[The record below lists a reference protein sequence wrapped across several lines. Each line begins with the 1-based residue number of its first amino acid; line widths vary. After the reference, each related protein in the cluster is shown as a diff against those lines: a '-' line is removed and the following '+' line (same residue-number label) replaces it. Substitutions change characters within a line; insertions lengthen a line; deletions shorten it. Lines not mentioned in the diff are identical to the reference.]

1 VRSIFSRD
9 HAGCADDTTVE
20 AFADAILTLDD
31 SMPTGTYVDMC
42 SKLPLIDPKKLNVPT
57 LLMRGEYDG
66 IASIEDLIEFFALLP
81 DMDKQFTV
89 MKGIS
94 HASFQQKNYRMVY
107 HILHGFLTQED
118 PVYVGDHA

>member
-1 VRSIFSRD
+1 
-9 HAGCADDTTVE
+9 
-20 AFADAILTLDD
+20 
-31 SMPTGTYVDMC
+31 MC
-42 SKLPLIDPKKLNVPT
+42 SKLPLIDPKQLHVPT

-107 HILHGFLTQED
+107 HILHAFLTQED
-118 PVYVGDHA
+118 PIYVGDHA